1 MALICVYQFSKTE
14 KFSINLINY
23 FLIQLKWF
31 ALINTLK
38 FATNF
43 AITYDYSRDTSFS
56 QIFTHHFVIFIR
68 IK

>member
-14 KFSINLINY
+14 KFSIKLINY

-43 AITYDYSRDTSFS
+43 AITYDYSRDTFFFANIYPSFCYFY
-56 QIFTHHFVIFIR
+56 QN
-68 IK
+68 